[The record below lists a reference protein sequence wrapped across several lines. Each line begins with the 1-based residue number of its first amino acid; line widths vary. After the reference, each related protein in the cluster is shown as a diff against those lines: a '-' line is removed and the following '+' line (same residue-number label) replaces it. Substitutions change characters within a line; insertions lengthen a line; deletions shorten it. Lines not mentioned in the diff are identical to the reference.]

1 MTPVRRGGTSDRV
14 LVVGL
19 DGATFDLLL
28 PWLEEGFLPHIAG
41 IWSRGAYGP
50 LRSTIPPI
58 TASAWAS
65 FQTGMNPGKHGLFDF
80 TEYRPGSYE
89 TPFVNAQSIKA
100 EPLWGLLSRHGK
112 RVVVINCPMT
122 YPPRPVNGVLIS
134 GLLTPSTKV
143 EFTHP
148 PGLYQELI
156 GEIGDYKIFVPTR
169 ALQHLGLRA
178 FVDRLRY
185 ASRKRA
191 EAARFLMG
199 RIDWDFFMVHF
210 HSPDVLQHA
219 LWSHLDPCH
228 PAYKAAH
235 PSDREYV
242 RQFYRE
248 LDALIGGLVEQAGED
263 VTTILM
269 SDHGFGPAK
278 ERFHIN
284 QWLATEGYLT
294 LRAGSLH
301 RRFVDGAEDIM
312 RRMDFLKLRRRLIPP
327 FSKREVLVRRLTQE
341 SLIDWTASRAFALP
355 SSAAIRLQINLR
367 GREPSGVVEGGRE
380 YEHLRDEIAQRLLRI
395 RDPETGGPVVEHVFR
410 REEIYSGPALDSM
423 PDLVAQP
430 VGGYQIATRFKE
442 SLLFSPLAEGFTGNH
457 RMDGVLIM
465 VGYPVAPG
473 QAIQGAGIADL
484 FPTILYLLDVPLPP
498 NLDGEVLIQALKTNY
513 VRSRPIRRRAEGPS
527 PPGQTSGEGTY
538 SSEDAME
545 IRDRLQGLGYI
556 D

>member
-1 MTPVRRGGTSDRV
+1 MTAVRREEASDRV
-14 LVVGL
+14 LVIGL

-28 PWLEEGFLPHIAG
+28 PWLEEGFLPHIAD
-41 IWSRGAYGP
+41 IWSRSAYGP
-50 LRSTIPPI
+50 LRSTIPPV

-169 ALQHLGLRA
+169 DLHHLGLRA

-210 HSPDVLQHA
+210 QSPDVLQHA
-219 LWSHLDPCH
+219 LWSHLDPSH

-235 PSDREYV
+235 ASRREYV
-242 RQFYRE
+242 RQFYRD
-248 LDALIGGLVEQAGED
+248 LDALVGGLVEQAGED

-301 RRFVDGAEDIM
+301 RRLVDGAEDTL

-355 SSAAIRLQINLR
+355 SSSVIRLQINLR

-380 YEHLRDEIAQRLLRI
+380 YEDLRDEIAQRLLRI

-457 RMDGVLIM
+457 RMDGILIM
-465 VGYPVAPG
+465 VGYPVARG

-498 NLDGEVLIQALKTNY
+498 NLDGEVLIQALKTDY

-527 PPGQTSGEGTY
+527 PPEQTSGEGTY

-545 IRDRLQGLGYI
+545 IRDRLQGLGYM